1 MKRTILQIAKYYHP
15 VEGGI
20 ETVTKYMAEGLT
32 TFNNYVVCFSQD
44 GITRMDEINGV
55 KVYRIAPS
63 IKISSQDIAFSYYYY
78 LKKIIYEV
86 QPDIILLHCPN
97 PFLYPI
103 ISRLTPPEAKL
114 VLLWHSDILGKGA
127 LYHLVS
133 HFEKRILK
141 KADLIMATSP
151 NYIHPS
157 SPIYAYRQ
165 KIKVIPNGII
175 KSDFQWKLGDE
186 TTVEDIRR
194 MYNHKKIIF
203 FVGRHATYKGINYLI
218 EAEKYIKSDCV
229 ILIGGRG
236 PETERLKKS
245 TRSERIKFVG
255 RIPNEYLRCYYYASD
270 IFAFTSCTKQEAF
283 GIALAE
289 AMYCGSVP
297 VTFTIE
303 GSGVNWVS
311 VNGQTGEEVPL
322 GDVKAYAAA
331 IDKLIREKDL
341 YYKYASAGKDRIVDM
356 FTSEKSNSVAEKV
369 LQSLFPENIPGK
381 KSNKRN
387 VV

>member
-133 HFEKRILK
+133 YFEEKILK